1 MNGVKFGDYHSY
13 DDFSLILTSK
23 TIGTPSPKTETIDIP
38 GGDGVLDLTEFFGE
52 VKYNN
57 RPLSFEFST
66 KVPQAEFMDL
76 FSRVQNALHGQK
88 MNIILDDDSE
98 WHYTGRITVS
108 EWKAEKRI
116 GKLTIDCDCE
126 PYKTKPEKTTA
137 MVSLCGRNLLNID
150 DAISYDSNG
159 TWTKQAIGYMYSRGT
174 ATGASYKYYK
184 IPVRKGQKY
193 TYYANK
199 SAGMLEV
206 YKDKL
211 FGELVGS
218 TDFTT
223 VTFTATETREY
234 IFAFSVGANIT
245 SALFAQMMLIEGDT
259 VGEYEY
265 YDTSTVTKDVVLQN
279 ANRTA
284 IPTLYAKGNV
294 TITKGTLKYAVSSG
308 VYTLSNFPL
317 TTGNNVFSFS
327 GNGHAIL
334 EWAEGGL

>member
-1 MNGVKFGDYHSY
+1 MKGIKFGNYHSWN
-13 DDFSLILTSK
+13 DFSLILSQK
-23 TIGTPSPKTETIDIP
+23 TIGTPSPKVETVDIP

-52 VKYNN
+52 VKYSN

-66 KVPQAEFMDL
+66 MVPHEEFMDL
-76 FSRVQNALHGQK
+76 FSRVQNALHGKK
-88 MNIILDDDSE
+88 MQIVLDDDAE
-98 WHYTGRITVS
+98 WAYTGRITVS
-108 EWKAEKRI
+108 EWKAERNI

-126 PYKTKPEKTTA
+126 PYKTKHEKTTE
-137 MVSLCGRNLLNID
+137 MIYLCGRNLLNID

-159 TWTKQAIGYMYSRGT
+159 TWTKQAIGYMYSRGS

-193 TYYANK
+193 TYYSNK
-199 SAGMLEV
+199 SAGILTV

-211 FGELVGS
+211 FGEVVGS
-218 TDFTT
+218 TDYTT
-223 VTFTATETREY
+223 VTFTAEETKEY
-234 IFAFSVGANIT
+234 IFAFSIDASVT
-245 SALFAQMMLIEGDT
+245 SALFAQMMLIEGDV

-265 YDTSTVTKDVVLQN
+265 YDTSTVTKDVVLEN

-284 IPTLYAKGNV
+284 IPTLYAKGSI
-294 TITKGTLKYAVSSG
+294 TITKGTVKYAVSSG

-317 TTGNNVFSFS
+317 TNGSNVLSFS

-334 EWAEGGL
+334 EWSEGGL